1 MLRKLILVLILSSFA
16 SLCTASS
23 ADAPP
28 AAETPAM
35 PEAFAAM
42 LETVRAE
49 LQPGGKYESVS
60 ERDRRKLDTQLSI
73 MEKILTGVSS
83 IDDLNDRQ
91 RIRLMNAQEMAN
103 SILTDNRN
111 GRLVCEN
118 YKPVGSQHHKK
129 VCVSV
134 AQRDNIREN
143 SRAYINDAQNY
154 RALPGNGPR
163 VPGGGGD

>member
-1 MLRKLILVLILSSFA
+1 MVRKLIPALLLSLLSMMA
-16 SLCTASS
+16 YAGSDKT
-23 ADAPP
+23 PP
-28 AAETPAM
+28 AVAKPPM

-42 LETVRAE
+42 LDMVREE

-60 ERDRRKLDTQLSI
+60 ERDRRKLDSQLSI
-73 MEKILTGVSS
+73 MEKILTGVES
-83 IDDLNDRQ
+83 IDELSDRQ

-111 GRLVCEN
+111 GRLVCED

-143 SRAYINDAQNY
+143 SRAYINEAQNY
-154 RALPGNGPR
+154 RALPGKGPR